1 MCECS
6 IWFYNISLSRIKT
19 PVVTASVNVS
29 THVSL
34 SELETL
40 IHVQTLYEG
49 KTRDKIIYKQ
59 IHWQKHIER
68 YTSRSDQ
75 QVLLSLYSGHAWQWP

>member
-6 IWFYNISLSRIKT
+6 IWFCNISLSRIKT

-49 KTRDKIIYKQ
+49 KTRDKIIYK
-59 IHWQKHIER
+59 
-68 YTSRSDQ
+68 
-75 QVLLSLYSGHAWQWP
+75 